1 MMNID
6 QLTSKLKAMKNLVD
20 SNNNIFEQDLEKL
33 ENQIQFQSATDDP
46 VDVKL
51 DIKTYKKQMNEVQM

>member
-1 MMNID
+1 MTNID
-6 QLTSKLKAMKNLVD
+6 QLTSKLQALYNLVD
-20 SNNNIFEQDLEKL
+20 SNNSVFEQDLEKL

-51 DIKTYKKQMNEVQM
+51 EVETYK